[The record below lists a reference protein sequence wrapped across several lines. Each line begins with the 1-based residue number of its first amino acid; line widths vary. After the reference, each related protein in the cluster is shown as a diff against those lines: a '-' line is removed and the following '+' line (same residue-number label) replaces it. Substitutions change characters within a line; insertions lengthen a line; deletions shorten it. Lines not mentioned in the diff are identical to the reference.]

1 MVSYNVINL
10 ANHQIAR
17 LRAQVTVSES
27 QKESLVQQII
37 VTLTPT
43 IRSAVH
49 TAMQSQASAR
59 LNSLVSQVMVHS
71 TRYMCTVHITGFVP
85 GVHP

>member
-1 MVSYNVINL
+1 MNFRCD
-10 ANHQIAR
+10 QIAR

-59 LNSLVSQVMVHS
+59 LNSLVSQVMIHS
-71 TRYMCTVHITGFVP
+71 TRVQCS
-85 GVHP
+85 